1 MEKDGEFFLKK
12 PNIILMM
19 VDQMRYDCIGA
30 NGNEIIST
38 PNLDM
43 MVRDGYN
50 FKNAYT
56 AVPTCI
62 ASRAA
67 LMTGL
72 AQKHHGRNLLTGD
85 IKQNA

>member
-1 MEKDGEFFLKK
+1 
-12 PNIILMM
+12 
-19 VDQMRYDCIGA
+19 MRYDCIGA

-72 AQKHHGRNLLTGD
+72 AQKQQGRIGYKDWVPCTYRNTLAREFTDRLYQT
-85 IKQNA
+85 